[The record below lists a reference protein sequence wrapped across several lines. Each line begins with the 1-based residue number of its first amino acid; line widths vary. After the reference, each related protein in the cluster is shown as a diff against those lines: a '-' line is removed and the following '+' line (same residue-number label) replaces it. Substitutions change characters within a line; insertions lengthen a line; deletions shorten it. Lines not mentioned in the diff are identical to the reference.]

1 VKDLKIT
8 DVGEIRR
15 RKGFKDLLLFALII
29 DNKYTLLPEIYKVF
43 GKKYLLKF
51 LDVFGGSTISVP
63 SHEDLLYTVKNVQI
77 YLDAK
82 FRVDGYPT
90 FSEIAKKYGISKKE
104 ALEIYHEMGEAVKK
118 SGILLDDNFDIPQG
132 DDDICQGLEE
142 ILESQ

>member
-1 VKDLKIT
+1 MKDLKIT